1 MYSLIIT
8 TVRDIMQHG
17 TEPLNSLGPVIQYR
31 GRCNHKKWSPYVFF
45 LPKEK
50 RTTLENTMM
59 KSSYEHNEA
68 IKNLMAK
75 RLIVYKQERKKFRR

>member
-17 TEPLNSLGPVIQYR
+17 TEPLNFLGPVIQYR
-31 GRCNHKKWSPYVFF
+31 GRCNHKKWSPYVPF

-50 RTTLENTMM
+50 IMTLENTMM
-59 KSSYEHNEA
+59 KNAYEHSQELN
-68 IKNLMAK
+68 KLMDK
-75 RLIVYKQERKKFRR
+75 SLICFK